1 MKYDKNFYE
10 IKDNSKIFKKIVSE
24 LDQIGYYKLPFLDI
38 SKIKNYSKDIN
49 KKNIVI
55 LGTGG
60 SSLGAKSVYEFL
72 VPANY
77 LLKKMIF
84 LETIDPLKVN
94 FCLNRIDLQ
103 DSQFVIISKSGT
115 TTEVITLLKYIN
127 TLIDINNSN
136 STVITEKESKLD
148 KFAKK
153 NSIRTFYIDK
163 NVGGRFSVFSAAGL
177 VPLSMCGVDIQKL
190 LEGCKFLNEEFF
202 QKNEI
207 YDQIF
212 SKARFLVEN
221 KTRFSVNVV
230 FSYYSALEA
239 FNKWYVQLWA
249 ESLGKINING
259 TRQALTPVSL
269 IGPVDQH
276 SFLQLIIDGVR
287 DKTVTFIKIENFEKY
302 IKVPPKDKKFDIFE
316 MDYLN
321 DKSMNFL
328 INAQAD
334 STIETILAERDIPVD
349 VITLSGVN
357 EFSIGKLMYMYQI
370 IVSCIGAF
378 LQINTYNQPGV
389 ERGKEIFKNK
399 LTSIDE

>member
-1 MKYDKNFYE
+1 
-10 IKDNSKIFKKIVSE
+10 
-24 LDQIGYYKLPFLDI
+24 
-38 SKIKNYSKDIN
+38 
-49 KKNIVI
+49 
-55 LGTGG
+55 
-60 SSLGAKSVYEFL
+60 
-72 VPANY
+72 
-77 LLKKMIF
+77 
-84 LETIDPLKVN
+84 
-94 FCLNRIDLQ
+94 
-103 DSQFVIISKSGT
+103 
-115 TTEVITLLKYIN
+115 
-127 TLIDINNSN
+127 
-136 STVITEKESKLD
+136 
-148 KFAKK
+148 
-153 NSIRTFYIDK
+153 
-163 NVGGRFSVFSAAGL
+163 
-177 VPLSMCGVDIQKL
+177 
-190 LEGCKFLNEEFF
+190 
-202 QKNEI
+202 
-207 YDQIF
+207 
-212 SKARFLVEN
+212 
-221 KTRFSVNVV
+221 
-230 FSYYSALEA
+230 
-239 FNKWYVQLWA
+239 
-249 ESLGKINING
+249 
-259 TRQALTPVSL
+259 LTPVSL

-334 STIETILAERDIPVD
+334 STIETILSEKDIPVD